1 MQYIRERYGEVLS
14 PENIND
20 VKAALYESAGR
31 LFGYDVSLTADGTF
45 TYVTIDH
52 NTTGRDK
59 YIYVNEVTPLP
70 NKFGAVVNNQGVLA
84 LDDFNGNPLNIPI
97 RISLVSP
104 PITGNSVV
112 TVIAYLEDTGSYQVF
127 NAVSYALLIGET
139 TQPVPDNACK
149 IADIYITG
157 TFNEGDD
164 ISAQSEIVPFSV
176 NIQSH
181 ANTDNRNVF
190 TKLQT
195 LEGLSLTAKEVTY
208 NSTTRTLEASS
219 DSSFI
224 YYDSG
229 TSGSIRVDDVSGK
242 VTGKILFLE
251 ARSALQL
258 QSYRNGGNF
267 KIDNQLYLPQG
278 TIVKLMYDGADWL
291 LLDGQGLPKYD
302 VGVTVV
308 RQETAS
314 VQSGTLILKG
324 KTNTL
329 TLSAPVAVAYLNNPF
344 SGDIPSDGAQ
354 YTLRVDDPNNYG
366 FTVQHDGQNPPTNAV
381 KFLNSSNGNNTY
393 YGTRTFLVTDYGSF
407 SEIVDVSAEN
417 TFRPQTIA
425 FDGTSYSI
433 FANTN
438 QVFFKREGR
447 VVHLYG
453 SFTFNPAHSQFLSVA
468 FDEAFNE
475 VFMDVIPEIRPTN
488 TVIMTPSLELTG
500 SVFANDAVIYLG
512 TDGKATLKGLEMH
525 HAGHAKSDIT
535 NINFSATY
543 LL

>member
-31 LFGYDVSLTADGTF
+31 LFGFDVSLTADGTF

-59 YIYVNEVTPLP
+59 YAYVNGVLPLP

-84 LDDFNGNPLNIPI
+84 FDDFNGNPLNLPI
-97 RISLVSP
+97 RIGLVSP

-112 TVIAYLEDTGSYQVF
+112 TVVAYLEDTGSYQVF
-127 NAVSYALLIGET
+127 NAVSYALLIGAT
-139 TQPVPDNACK
+139 AQTVPDNACK

-157 TFNEGDD
+157 TFTEGDD
-164 ISAQSEIVPFSV
+164 ISAQAEIVPFSV

-181 ANTDNRNVF
+181 ANTQNRNVF
-190 TKLQT
+190 NKLQT
-195 LEGLSLTAKEVTY
+195 LEGLALTAKAVTY
-208 NSTTRTLEASS
+208 NSSTRTLEAAS

-229 TSGSIRVDDVSGK
+229 TTGSIRVDDVGGK

-251 ARSALQL
+251 ARSALEL
-258 QSYRNGGNF
+258 QSYRSGGNF

-308 RQETAS
+308 RREGAS
-314 VQSGTLILKG
+314 VQSGALTLKG
-324 KTNTL
+324 KTNTI
-329 TLSAPVAVAYLNNPF
+329 TLSTPLTTAYLNNPF

-354 YTLRVDDPNNYG
+354 YTLRVEDPNNYG
-366 FTVQHDGQNPPTNAV
+366 FTVQHDGQNPPVNAI
-381 KFLNSSNGNNTY
+381 KFLNASGANDTY
-393 YGTRTFLVTDYGSF
+393 YGTRTFLVTDYGTF
-407 SEIVDVSAEN
+407 AEVVDVSSSA
-417 TFRPQTIA
+417 FRPQTVA

-438 QVFFKREGR
+438 QIYYKREGR
-447 VVHLYG
+447 TINLYG
-453 SFTFNPAHSQFLSVA
+453 TFNFNPSHSDYVNVA
-468 FDEAFNE
+468 FTSAFNE
-475 VFMDVIPEIRPTN
+475 VFMDLTPEIRPTN
-488 TVIMTPSLELTG
+488 TIIINPILELIG
-500 SVFANDAVIYLG
+500 NVVAVDAVIQIEP
-512 TDGKATLKGLEMH
+512 DGKATLSGVEMH
-525 HAGHAKSDIT
+525 HSGHTKSEIVS
-535 NINFSATY
+535 IKFSATY